1 MIRSLISMPFAVLFL
16 AAVLFTSAVQAQ
28 TPKQTP
34 SHEEYEAALVDTVDP
49 QRLAGWHESYS
60 SEVHVAG
67 DEGDARLIESLRL
80 DLETMG
86 LDVEVHRFRAY
97 LPRPVSARLEIVAEP
112 AGPAGGFFTGGF
124 FAGFSNGRS
133 TEPAEL
139 PLELPIREAGVEGDR
154 FAADERTSFG
164 WNAYAATGDVTA
176 EVVYVNYGRK
186 EDFARLEELGVSVRS
201 KIALARY
208 GGNFR
213 GYKAKFAQDAGAVG
227 LVIFTDPEDAGY
239 RRGDVWPAGG
249 FANETYIQRGSILT
263 LDYPGDP
270 LTPFVDASPTLFEG
284 GERLDPGDVAL
295 PTIPVQ
301 PIGWGAAWEI
311 VRRMAGDSAPSDWQ
325 GGLPTHYR
333 LGSAV
338 EGDSL
343 KLRIQVEQERRL
355 VDSAN
360 VVGTLRGT
368 EYPDEWV
375 IVGSHHDAW
384 SFGAGDPNSGSMLV
398 TEAARAFAE
407 AAKRGARPRRS
418 ILFAHWG
425 AEEFGI
431 VGSTEWVE
439 GKRQQL
445 LGGAVAYLNLD
456 GAAMGPRFGASASPS
471 LKTMMEEI
479 AKQVGHPGGQSVW
492 DTWKAEG
499 DEAPFGDLGGGSDH
513 VAFYCHAGV
522 PSAGVSGRG
531 APGTSYHSNYENL
544 DWYRATVG
552 SDYKPA
558 EMLTHYV
565 VRWAARL
572 ADADLLPLDPARYG
586 DDFVRHLDAMWQE
599 RPEDEARDA
608 TQNLRAAA
616 EGFAETARAA
626 MDRLHRAHAEGHLD
640 ENELR
645 RANDVLLGL
654 ERLWLADQGIPD
666 RPWYRNLFA
675 ATDADSGYAPWMLPA
690 LRWVLERDRLDRW
703 SEMEYRYL
711 QVFHLL
717 QQRMG
722 VLSALAE

>member
-1 MIRSLISMPFAVLFL
+1 MTMHFVGLVLGLGSAL
-16 AAVLFTSAVQAQ
+16 ALLAPSALFSAA
-28 TPKQTP
+28 P
-34 SHEEYEAALVDTVDP
+34 SQDEYEAALVDVVDP
-49 QRLAGWHESYS
+49 QRLAGWHSSYS

-80 DLETMG
+80 DFATMG
-86 LDVEVHRFRAY
+86 LDVEVHRFRTY
-97 LPRPVSARLEIVAEP
+97 LPRPVSAKLEIVAEP
-112 AGPAGGFFTGGF
+112 GDLAAGFFTGPHQGDV
-124 FAGFSNGRS
+124 AGAN
-133 TEPAEL
+133 EL
-139 PLELPIREAGVEGDR
+139 PLELQIREGAVEGDR
-154 FAADERTSFG
+154 FAAGEGTSFG
-164 WNAYAATGDVTA
+164 WNAYAGTGEVTA
-176 EVVYVNYGRK
+176 GVVYVNYGRK
-186 EDFARLEELGVSVRS
+186 EDFARLKELGVSVDG

-213 GYKAKFAQDAGAVG
+213 GYKAKFAEEAGAVG
-227 LVIFTDPEDAGY
+227 LVIFTDPADAGY
-239 RRGDVWPAGG
+239 RRGAVWPEGG

-270 LTPFVDASPTLFEG
+270 LTPFIDASPDA
-284 GERLDPGDVAL
+284 ERLDPAEIAL

-301 PIGWGAAWEI
+301 PIGWGAAWQI
-311 VRRMAGDSAPSDWQ
+311 VRRLSGESAPGDWQ
-325 GGLPTHYR
+325 GGLPAHYR
-333 LGSAV
+333 LGGSA
-338 EGDSL
+338 EGSRL
-343 KLRIQVEQERRL
+343 KLRLQVEQERRL
-355 VDSAN
+355 VDTAN

-368 EYPDEWV
+368 EYPNEWV

-407 AAKRGARPRRS
+407 AAKRGVRPKRS

-431 VGSTEWVE
+431 IGSTEWVE

-445 LGGAVAYLNLD
+445 LRGAVAYLNLD
-456 GAAMGPRFGASASPS
+456 GAAMGPRFGSSASPS
-471 LKTMMEEI
+471 LKSMMEEI
-479 AKQVGHPGGQSVW
+479 ARVVDHPGGGTVW
-492 DTWKAEG
+492 GTWNQDG
-499 DEAPFGDLGGGSDH
+499 QAPFGDLGGGSDH

-531 APGTSYHSNYENL
+531 APGSSYHSNFENL

-552 SDYKPA
+552 SEYKPA

-572 ADADLLPLDPARYG
+572 GNADLLPLDPARYG
-586 DDFVRHLDAMWQE
+586 VDFVHHLDAMWRG
-599 RPEDEARDA
+599 RPEDEARNA
-608 TQNLRAAA
+608 TGSLRSAA
-616 EGFAETARAA
+616 EGFAKTARAVV
-626 MDRLHRAHAEGHLD
+626 DRLQQAQAEGRLD
-640 ENELR
+640 AAELR
-645 RANDVLLGL
+645 RANDILLRM
-654 ERLWLADQGIPD
+654 ERLWLTDEGIPD

-703 SEMEYRYL
+703 SEMEQRYL

-717 QQRMG
+717 EQQME

>member
-1 MIRSLISMPFAVLFL
+1 MIRSLASTSLAVLL
-16 AAVLFTSAVQAQ
+16 LSALGVPSAAQAQ
-28 TPKQTP
+28 APT
-34 SHEEYEAALVDTVDP
+34 HDEYEAALVDAVDP
-49 QRLAGWHESYS
+49 QRLAGWHASYS

-80 DLETMG
+80 DFATMG
-86 LDVEVHRFRAY
+86 LDVEVHDFRTY
-97 LPRPVSARLEIVAEP
+97 LPRPVSAKLEIVAEP
-112 AGPAGGFFTGGF
+112 EGLAQGFFTGSANGD
-124 FAGFSNGRS
+124 SN
-133 TEPAEL
+133 EAAQL
-139 PLELPIREAGVEGDR
+139 PLELPIREAAVEGDD
-154 FAADERTSFG
+154 FAGDERTSFG
-164 WNAYAATGDVTA
+164 WNAYAGTGDVTA
-176 EVVYVNYGRK
+176 GVVYVNYGRR
-186 EDFARLEELGVSVRS
+186 EDFARLKELGVSVDGQ
-201 KIALARY
+201 IALARY

-213 GYKAKFAQDAGAVG
+213 GYKAKFAEEAGAVG
-227 LVIFTDPEDAGY
+227 LVIFTDPADAGY
-239 RRGDVWPAGG
+239 RRGDVWPTGG

-270 LTPFVDASPTLFEG
+270 LTPFVDASPAPMED
-284 GERLDPGDVAL
+284 GERLDPADVAL

-311 VRRMAGDSAPSDWQ
+311 VRRMTGESAPGDWQ

-333 LGSAV
+333 LGSNE

-355 VDSAN
+355 VDTAN

-368 EYPDEWV
+368 ESPDEWV
-375 IVGSHHDAW
+375 VVGSHHDAW

-407 AAKRGARPRRS
+407 AAKRGVRPKRS

-431 VGSTEWVE
+431 IGSTEWVE
-439 GKRQQL
+439 GKRRQL
-445 LGGAVAYLNLD
+445 LDGAVAYLNLD
-456 GAAMGPRFGASASPS
+456 GAAMGPRFASSASPS

-479 AKQVGHPGGQSVW
+479 ARVVEHPEGGTVW
-492 DTWKAEG
+492 ESWQQDG
-499 DEAPFGDLGGGSDH
+499 EAPFGDLGGGSDH

-531 APGTSYHSNYENL
+531 APGSSYHSNYENL

-552 SDYKPA
+552 DDYQPA

-572 ADADLLPLDPARYG
+572 ADTDLLPLDPARYG
-586 DDFVRHLDAMWQE
+586 DDFVRHLDSMWEE
-599 RPEDEARDA
+599 RPEDEAEKH
-608 TQNLRAAA
+608 TKTLQAAA
-616 EGFAETARAA
+616 EGFAKTARDALQSLQQA
-626 MDRLHRAHAEGHLD
+626 QSEGRLD
-640 ENELR
+640 PDDLR
-645 RANDVLLGL
+645 RANDILLGM
-654 ERLWLADQGIPD
+654 ERLWLSDQGIPD

-703 SEMEYRYL
+703 SEMEHRYL

-717 QQRMG
+717 HQQVE
-722 VLSALAE
+722 VLSALGS